1 MSVKLFLN
9 FLYPYQPLFRP
20 KPFIKKILS
29 LKKANQGIYAF
40 TFLNNPELKKMNKT
54 FLQHHYNTDVIS
66 FNLGDVETPEADIYI
81 SVDQAQ
87 KNAKKEG
94 HSLDDEIKLLIVHG
108 ILHTLGYTDDTP
120 DQKKEMDQE
129 QNRLIKL
136 ATILT

>member
-1 MSVKLFLN
+1 MPAKLFLN
-9 FLYPYQPLFRP
+9 FLHPYQPLFQP
-20 KPFIKKILS
+20 KPFIKKILT

-40 TFLNNPELKKMNKT
+40 TFLSNPELKKMNKT

-66 FNLGDVETPEADIYI
+66 FNLGDLENPEADIYI

-136 ATILT
+136 ATIPT